1 MKEYLSIIQK
11 ELPSVTEND
20 LIIPIRDTH
29 IDSIDIVVIR
39 VTLEK
44 HFKHEVPDAVWY
56 QFKTL
61 SEGLE
66 YFQNVRGIIDGS
78 QVLLSPVE
86 LNESIEIRMP
96 QMANGAL
103 SENWLLKY
111 LGDMHWLLLAK
122 GLEQNSSQFKDE
134 IGNRLYATF
143 IRISYSLSSLKK
155 FNENDTID
163 FAGSIEGFGLP
174 TFLSDVVGLSG
185 TNKIDA
191 TLMTTFSFR
200 GQGNNANM
208 VKASPLTKANKIPQL
223 SQTPLF
229 LNDYR
234 LLRKN
239 LLEDYSCSHGAF
251 TFNDEELFS
260 CEYTINPYYEINGV
274 GLLYFASYPAIS
286 DKCSNDYFKQSGDS
300 INFFDDYHT
309 IFRDVFYFANS
320 NYNDT
325 IVFQLNSVVQEDNLL
340 KIISCLYRKSDNQLL
355 AKIITAKEKVST

>member
-1 MKEYLSIIQK
+1 MKEYLSIIQN

-20 LIIPIRDTH
+20 LIVPIRDTH

-39 VTLEK
+39 VALEK
-44 HFKHEVPDAVWY
+44 HFKHEVPDAVWF
-56 QFKTL
+56 QFQTL
-61 SEGLE
+61 SEGIE
-66 YFQNVRGIIDGS
+66 YFQKVRGVNGS
-78 QVLLSPVE
+78 QLLLSPIE
-86 LNESIEIRMP
+86 LNESVEIRMP

-103 SENWLLKY
+103 SENWLLKH
-111 LGDMHWLLLAK
+111 LGDMHWLLLTK

-143 IRISYSLSSLKK
+143 IRIRYSLSSLNK

-163 FAGSIEGFGLP
+163 FAGSIEGFGSH
-174 TFLSDVVGLSG
+174 TYLSNIVGLSG

-200 GQGNNANM
+200 EQGNNANM

-239 LLEDYSCSHGAF
+239 LLEDYSCSHGTF
-251 TFNDEELFS
+251 TFDDAELFS
-260 CEYTINPYYEINGV
+260 CEYTINPFYEINGV

-286 DKCSNDYFKQSGDS
+286 DKCSNDYFKEHHAS
-300 INFFDDYHT
+300 INFCDEYHT
-309 IFRDVFYFANS
+309 VFRDVFYFANS
-320 NYNDT
+320 NCNDT
-325 IVFQLNSVVQEDNLL
+325 IVFRLNSVVHEGNFL
-340 KIISCLYRKSDNQLL
+340 KTIGTLYRKSDNQML
-355 AKIITAKEKVST
+355 AKIITVKEKITV